1 MKVFLTG
8 ATSLLGRTVAQQLL
22 LRGDTVT
29 TFQRRVSGLETKE
42 VLGDIR
48 DREHV
53 LAASRGHD
61 AVLHLAALVAPRPK
75 WSEAKSVNVDGT
87 ANARAAAERC
97 GRFVHISSPSVAF
110 HGAPSMG
117 AISEAASYSGRD
129 RYTATKVLAERLVL
143 DNPRIPTVVVRPHL
157 VWGPG
162 DEQLV
167 GRIMSR
173 ARQGRLALPDHGRA
187 LVDSTYVDDAA
198 AAIVAAL
205 GATGHDSSALGR
217 AWTVTGND
225 PRPVGELVQGILRA
239 AGITKAIRSIP
250 APLAKG
256 LGAILECAWPGSEPP
271 LTAFAAQQLSM
282 AHWFDQ
288 REVQLALQWQPIVSV
303 ETGLQRLADSF
314 KELMQPQ

>member
-29 TFQRRVSGLETKE
+29 TYQRSASGLDTSE

-48 DREHV
+48 NREQL

-75 WSEAKSVNVDGT
+75 WSEAYSINVDGT
-87 ANARAAAERC
+87 TNARAAAEHC

-110 HGAPSMG
+110 HGTPSMG
-117 AISEAASYSGRD
+117 ATSEVASYSGRD
-129 RYTATKVLAERLVL
+129 RYTSTKVLAERLVL
-143 DNPRIPTVVVRPHL
+143 DNPRVPTVVVRPHL

-167 GRIMSR
+167 GRIISR
-173 ARQGRLALPDHGRA
+173 ALQGRLALPDHGRA

-205 GATGHDSSALGR
+205 DATAYDGPALGR

-225 PRPVGELVQGILRA
+225 PRPVAELVQGILRA
-239 AGITKAIRSIP
+239 ANISKKIRSVP
-250 APLAKG
+250 APIAKR
-256 LGAILECAWPGSEPP
+256 LGTILEHTWPGSEPP

-288 REVQLALQWQPIVSV
+288 REVQSVLQWTPLVSV
-303 ETGLQRLADSF
+303 EAGLLRLAASF
-314 KELMQPQ
+314 N

>member
-8 ATSLLGRTVAQQLL
+8 ATSLLGRTVTQQLL
-22 LRGDTVT
+22 LRGVAVT
-29 TFQRRVSGLETKE
+29 TYQRSGSGLDTNE

-48 DREHV
+48 NREQV

-61 AVLHLAALVAPRPK
+61 AVIHLAALVAPRPK
-75 WSEAKSVNVDGT
+75 WSEAHSINVDGT
-87 ANARAAAERC
+87 ANARAAAEHC

-110 HGAPSMG
+110 TGAPSMG
-117 AISEAASYSGRD
+117 ATSEVASYSGRD

-143 DNPRIPTVVVRPHL
+143 DHPRVPTVVVRPHL

-167 GRIMSR
+167 DRIISR
-173 ARQGRLALPDHGRA
+173 ALQGRLALPDHGRA

-198 AAIVAAL
+198 AAILAAL
-205 GATGHDSSALGR
+205 DATAHDGPALGR

-225 PRPVGELVQGILRA
+225 PRSVTELVQGILRA
-239 AGITKAIRSIP
+239 AGITKRVRSVP
-250 APLAKG
+250 APVAKR
-256 LGAILECAWPGSEPP
+256 LGTFLEHTWPGSEPP

-288 REVQLALQWQPIVSV
+288 REVQNVLHWTPLVSV
-303 ETGLQRLADSF
+303 EAGLQRLAASF
-314 KELMQPQ
+314 K